1 MLLTVFTMMA
11 VVFQACNKD
20 SGPKDLNIESMMV
33 GDADLN
39 AATSPEDVP
48 VDANIVITFN
58 TDINAE
64 TATEANITLLQDYN
78 DTNIPLDISVDGPT
92 LTINPEA
99 NLGNGTLYQLNLTA
113 GLLNTDDQPLAQT
126 SRTFTTEGTF
136 SPSGMIANWTFE
148 GSAEDVVGNYD
159 PASDG
164 VVDITYTDSHSDV
177 AGQAASFNGNTSIIE
192 IPMADPLV
200 ETSDFTISFWFKAD
214 SDHLNADGNPAGHF
228 VMGLGAFFGIQYEI
242 FSNYEGSKFAIRYE
256 IANDPDSTTGEDMWF
271 PSEATDNTNGGW
283 QGWDYARSLT
293 PTEMQGYLKDSW
305 TQVTYTYNGTEK
317 RGTLYF
323 NGQIMKSFDFD
334 LWPEGDA
341 KQSITG
347 MTYAGSEPDV
357 VNELAFGFIHSRA
370 GTMWDNEPWGGYG
383 NAGANHFKGQ
393 LDDVKIYH
401 KALTETEIQLMY
413 DSES

>member
-11 VVFQACNKD
+11 VLFQACNND
-20 SGPKDLNIESMMV
+20 NGPKELNIDSMMV

-58 TDINAE
+58 SDINAE

-92 LTINPEA
+92 LTIDPETE
-99 NLGNGTLYQLNLTA
+99 LGNGTLYQLNLTA
-113 GLLNTDDQPLAQT
+113 GLLNSDDQPLAQT

-148 GSAEDVVGNYD
+148 GTAEDVVGDYD

-164 VVDITYTDSHSDV
+164 VVDITYTTSHSDA

-192 IPMADPLV
+192 IPMADPLIT
-200 ETSDFTISFWFKAD
+200 TSDFTISFWYRTD

-228 VMGLGAFFGIQYEI
+228 VMGLGAFYGIQYEV
-242 FSNYEGSKFAIRYE
+242 SGGYNSSKFAIQYQH
-256 IANDPDSTTGEDMWF
+256 ANGTAAEDMWF
-271 PSEATDNTNGGW
+271 PVEATDNTNGGW
-283 QGWDYARSLT
+283 QGHPYARSLT
-293 PTEMQGYLKDSW
+293 QAEMEGYIKDNW
-305 TQVTYTYNGTEK
+305 TMVTYTFDAESREGH
-317 RGTLYF
+317 LYF
-323 NGQIMKSFDFD
+323 NDQLMKSLDFD
-334 LWPEGDA
+334 LWPEGDD
-341 KQSITG
+341 KTTVSG
-347 MTYAGSEPDV
+347 LTYAGSEPDV
-357 VNELAFGFIHSRA
+357 VNELAFGFIHSRE
-370 GTMWDNEPWGGYG
+370 GTMWDNEPWGGYD